1 VYTIAIVNR
10 KGGSGK
16 TTTAFNLAGALAE
29 QGSEVLAVD
38 LDPQGSLSRQ
48 GFGVEPEEVTL
59 SQVLDQRGKGF
70 SQLLQPVNGLDG
82 IMVVPGDSD
91 LNAVDKGLK
100 EMVGREFLL
109 RRGLLEVDG
118 LSGEGRWSLDFILV
132 DCPPSLGY
140 LTANALVAA
149 SWVLVPVDTS
159 PMGRDAFLDT
169 MNMVRQA
176 QDEINA
182 GLRTLGI
189 LVTNVNPRT
198 VFEREVEE
206 VLRQE
211 YGDLVF
217 QTVIPHS
224 IKAKEA
230 MEAQQPYVFY
240 DPRGRHSPLADRY
253 RELATEIVERCR
265 GER

>member
-1 VYTIAIVNR
+1 MHVIAIVNR

-16 TTTAFNLAGALAE
+16 TTTAFNVTGALAE
-29 QGSEVLAVD
+29 RGLRVLAVD

-48 GFGVEPEEVTL
+48 GFGVEPGELTL
-59 SQVLDQRGKGF
+59 CQVLDQRGKGF
-70 SQLLQPVNGLDG
+70 SQLLQSVNGLRG
-82 IMVVPGDSD
+82 VLVVPGDSD
-91 LNAVDKGLK
+91 LNALDKGLK

-109 RRGLLEVDG
+109 RRGLQEVDG
-118 LSGEGRWSLDFILV
+118 LSGEEECGLDFILV

-169 MNMVRQA
+169 MSMVRQA

-182 GLRTLGI
+182 GLRMLGV
-189 LVTNVNPRT
+189 LVTNINPRT
-198 VFEREVEE
+198 IFERAVEE
-206 VLRQE
+206 ALRKE
-211 YGDLVF
+211 YGELVF

-224 IKAKEA
+224 IRAKEA

-240 DPRGRHSPLADRY
+240 DPGGRHSPLAERY
-253 RELATEIVERCR
+253 RELAAEILERCGR
-265 GER
+265 EQ